1 MLTIEI
7 LQMIIP
13 ELTILSIGNA
23 GVKINE
29 KVIRII
35 IIPPPQ
41 KALFFLYAT
50 NHHST
55 LLPVIMCDVNKGYI
69 PCLIN

>member
-35 IIPPPQ
+35 IIPPPR
-41 KALFFLYAT
+41 KLFSSCTPLIITVPYFL
-50 NHHST
+50 
-55 LLPVIMCDVNKGYI
+55 
-69 PCLIN
+69 